1 MTFSITLGWW
11 LVPVIVTVGAF
22 VAYAWW
28 ESEQTPSGDYGRIGA
43 VIGSLLVFS
52 GAIIASLVAW
62 LIYLGLVVVLS

>member
-11 LVPVIVTVGAF
+11 LVPVIVTVGAL

-28 ESEQTPSGDYGRIGA
+28 ESEQTPAGDYGRIGA
-43 VIGSLLVFS
+43 AVASLLVFC